1 MSPGGQFERFG
12 VKIDSLPSL
21 LAGIVR
27 LIDMNTSTG
36 TSMMNSASVSASSA
50 TKAKRVAKKSD
61 ETPAPVAAPVV
72 VATPV
77 VAAAPAAE
85 VKKAGRKAAA
95 PAASVAPTPAPVAAP
110 STPVAT
116 EAAAAAA
123 PATTLD
129 EDLKSVLTTLT
140 SLRETVSSMITEVKR
155 LDKRVHREI
164 KDARRR
170 KRRVPKEGEEVVKR
184 GPSIFEIPTKV
195 TDELNRFLGHPAGTL
210 ISRSNVTK
218 QLNNYVK
225 EKNLKVKHDIQP
237 DAALRK
243 LLQVPEADQLTYFNL
258 QKYLNKHYIKE
269 VKPTPAA

>member
-1 MSPGGQFERFG
+1 M
-12 VKIDSLPSL
+12 KIDFCTGIRV
-21 LAGIVR
+21 GIVR
-27 LIDMNTSTG
+27 LFEMNSSTG
-36 TSMMNSASVSASSA
+36 NSMMNSAAASSA
-50 TKAKRVAKKSD
+50 TKAKRVAKKTDDAPAPVAPVVATPAPAAPVAEAKKGARKAAAPTAAVTAS
-61 ETPAPVAAPVV
+61 TPAPAPVAAPV
-72 VATPV
+72 
-77 VAAAPAAE
+77 APAA
-85 VKKAGRKAAA
+85 
-95 PAASVAPTPAPVAAP
+95 
-110 STPVAT
+110 T
-116 EAAAAAA
+116 EAPAA

-170 KRRVPKEGEEVVKR
+170 KRRVRAEGEEGAKR

-195 TDELNRFLGHPAGTL
+195 TDELCRFLGKPAGTL

-218 QLNNYVK
+218 ELNNYVK
-225 EKNLKVKHDIQP
+225 THNLKVKHDIKP

-243 LLQVPEADQLTYFNL
+243 LLQVPETDQLTYFNL

-269 VKPTPAA
+269 AKPTTA

>member
-1 MSPGGQFERFG
+1 
-12 VKIDSLPSL
+12 
-21 LAGIVR
+21 
-27 LIDMNTSTG
+27 MNSSTG
-36 TSMMNSASVSASSA
+36 TSMMNSATASSA
-50 TKAKRVAKKSD
+50 AKPKRVAKKTD
-61 ETPAPVAAPVV
+61 EAPVAVTPAPVAAPAPAPAVEAKKPAARKAAAPAATPAPVAAPVV
-72 VATPV
+72 PVA
-77 VAAAPAAE
+77 
-85 VKKAGRKAAA
+85 
-95 PAASVAPTPAPVAAP
+95 SAPVAVEA
-110 STPVAT
+110 TP
-116 EAAAAAA
+116 AA
-123 PATTLD
+123 PATTID

-170 KRRVPKEGEEVVKR
+170 KRRVPKEGEEGVKR

-237 DAALRK
+237 DGPLRK

-269 VKPTPAA
+269 PKPVAA

>member
-1 MSPGGQFERFG
+1 
-12 VKIDSLPSL
+12 
-21 LAGIVR
+21 
-27 LIDMNTSTG
+27 
-36 TSMMNSASVSASSA
+36 
-50 TKAKRVAKKSD
+50 
-61 ETPAPVAAPVV
+61 VAAE
-72 VATPV
+72 
-77 VAAAPAAE
+77 AP
-85 VKKAGRKAAA
+85 
-95 PAASVAPTPAPVAAP
+95 
-110 STPVAT
+110 
-116 EAAAAAA
+116 AA

-140 SLRETVSSMITEVKR
+140 GLRETISSMITEVKR

-170 KRRVPKEGEEVVKR
+170 KRRVPKEGEEAVKR

-195 TDELNRFLGHPAGTL
+195 TDELCRFLGHPVGTL

-225 EKNLKVKHDIQP
+225 EKNLKVKHDIKP
-237 DAALRK
+237 DGPLRK

-269 VKPTPAA
+269 AKPVA